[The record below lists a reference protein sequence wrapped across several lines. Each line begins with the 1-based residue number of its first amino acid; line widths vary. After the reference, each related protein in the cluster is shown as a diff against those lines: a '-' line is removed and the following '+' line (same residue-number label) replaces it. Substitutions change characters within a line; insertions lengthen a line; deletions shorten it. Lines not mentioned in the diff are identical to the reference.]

1 MNSSVLGVIVK
12 FTQDTAQGTS
22 GPLTQTGVWCRRMLD
37 FKCDS
42 CGAQVEQAGALVFS
56 PPMSNTV
63 RKFHVCVACFKAKFE
78 PLLRAIFGL

>member
-1 MNSSVLGVIVK
+1 
-12 FTQDTAQGTS
+12 
-22 GPLTQTGVWCRRMLD
+22 MLD

-42 CGAQVEQAGALVFS
+42 CGAQVEQPGALVFS